1 MTNYINPFEKRTF
14 SARFRAVFAFAK
26 QNFLQVIKYNLIL
39 FMVIAALFAW
49 FISAN
54 PDSKMNNLGSLV
66 NFVCFSYFTHY
77 MLNRGDMSATSFKKM
92 LGSTGRA
99 FVKVFVASIPVA
111 IILIPVISV
120 VLFVTI
126 IAAKAKVLIIA
137 GLVFVLFGLVILY
150 MMPIWNMYYA
160 HYYFS
165 NKFKSTVDAFKE
177 SFRMIK
183 GHWWS
188 AFGFILVFGLIGELT
203 VVLVSIPILVLLPGF
218 IGMFLSLTIA
228 FIVFFFT
235 THTALVFQ
243 YGHLKTLKEEC
254 EEEGCEEENVSVIE
268 EGIEE

>member
-14 SARFRAVFAFAK
+14 SERFCAVFAFAK
-26 QNFLQVIKYNLIL
+26 QNFVQVIKYNLPL

-99 FVKVFVASIPVA
+99 FVKVFVASIPVV

-126 IAAKAKVLIIA
+126 IAAKAKVLIIV
-137 GLVFVLFGLVILY
+137 GLVFVLFCLFILY
-150 MMPIWNMYYA
+150 MIPFGMLYCA

-177 SFRMIK
+177 SYRMIK

-188 AFGFILVFGLIGELT
+188 TFGFILVIGIIGELV
-203 VVLVSIPILVLLPGF
+203 VVLVSVPFLLLLPNF
-218 IGMFLSLTIA
+218 IGMFLSLVIA
-228 FIVFFFT
+228 FVVLFFT

-243 YGHLKTLKEEC
+243 YGHLKSLVDEC
-254 EEEGCEEENVSVIE
+254 GIENELVIE
-268 EGIEE
+268 EEK